1 MLSAG
6 MGLIIVGYA
15 LLYAGTSNLS
25 TGGKGWGFMQ
35 SLGAKNAKGIG
46 VDTQAFF
53 NSAVATGGSTAG
65 PPSNSSPVTGV
76 QSV

>member
-35 SLGAKNAKGIG
+35 ALGMKSAKGVG

-53 NSAVATGGSTAG
+53 NSAVPTGGATAT
-65 PPSNSSPVTGV
+65 PPSNASPVSGV
-76 QSV
+76 QSL